1 MEYRVSSIDAI
12 NGFEPLKK
20 IEPLN
25 GVIFTTSTKK
35 VLNIILITASHTA
48 MTFLAMCTYFPLL
61 CKTGI
66 LEAAVLLNALDV
78 GTSEILHIS
87 NFPPLSRATNFM

>member
-1 MEYRVSSIDAI
+1 M
-12 NGFEPLKK
+12 
-20 IEPLN
+20 
-25 GVIFTTSTKK
+25 
-35 VLNIILITASHTA
+35 
-48 MTFLAMCTYFPLL
+48 MFLAMWSYVPLL

-66 LEAAVLLNALDV
+66 LEAGVSLTNALDN